1 MSNGVS
7 FLWELISNRSYIT
20 EGLSTF
26 PLSSIIG
33 QDYYLYVMVHSS
45 SGKTKD
51 LSTKALSLNGI
62 GEGDLKGDFRVVYD
76 VSRRHAMSEFVFQLE
91 SSSLNAASDNT
102 NNR

>member
-1 MSNGVS
+1 MGIDFQSQLHNGRP
-7 FLWELISNRSYIT
+7 IY
-20 EGLSTF
+20 LSTIIHHWPRLL
-26 PLSSIIG
+26 PLCDG
-33 QDYYLYVMVHSS
+33 SS

-51 LSTKALSLNGI
+51 LSTKALSLNGR

-91 SSSLNAASDNT
+91 SSRLNAASDNT